1 LRGTRPWF
9 GGLALVL
16 CLFVLAAP
24 ARGEDA
30 PPPGADGASGVPSE
44 VTLDEV
50 VVRVPR
56 AAPAAPGSA
65 ATVVEADQFAGEAK
79 SVAELVA
86 TAPGVAVNDYG
97 GLGQLATVSVRGV
110 SADGVKVLLDGL
122 PLNSSGGGGVNL
134 ASIPRQW
141 ISAVEVVRGAE
152 GARFGAG
159 ALGGAVNIVTRRPA
173 PGAWSSQLSYGSFG
187 TLSAAAE
194 AGTGGDRWS
203 GVLALGYDETQGD
216 FPYLFDARPA
226 LGGNPLEPRSRTNN
240 EGRSGG
246 LLGKA
251 NVTIGSGR
259 LDLLGNF
266 SAATH
271 GLPGSPYQLTPDDRQ
286 DELRGAGVAR
296 YAVPLGGG
304 LRVETELSLRH
315 ERIDAQLE
323 VLHGTAMQR
332 ELAGAGQAVV
342 AWTGSAHAGEVGVRL
357 GGERLTGSG
366 LGVQRERMDLA
377 AFASE
382 EVALAGGRVRAG
394 PAIRWERVGAFQG
407 FSSKLGAT
415 SQLAGPLSARASTGW
430 TFRAPS
436 FGELYLEQ
444 GGLAPNPTLRSE
456 QALTADVALEL
467 AGAPGLARAGAFAA
481 RYTDLIVYEPDS
493 FRRFKPFNDGKA
505 GASGLEAELATAP
518 WGPAG
523 LAASAAYTLLA
534 TETLRGDD
542 SELGKALPHR
552 ARHRLFAR
560 LAAARGPIEAHGEAH
575 WVSRQFQDLENLQPI
590 PATFTVHLGG
600 AVVVSRRPD
609 VSLHLDLRNLL
620 DDRTLQDGFGNPLPG
635 RMVMLTVRVSGRK
648 DSAP

>member
-1 LRGTRPWF
+1 
-9 GGLALVL
+9 VL
-16 CLFVLAAP
+16 CLSLLAAP

-30 PPPGADGASGVPSE
+30 PPAGADGAPGVPSE

-65 ATVVEADQFAGEAK
+65 ATIVEADQFAGEAK

-97 GLGQLATVSVRGV
+97 GLGQLATVSVRGA
-110 SADGVKVLLDGL
+110 SADGVRVLLDGL
-122 PLNSSGGGGVNL
+122 PLNSSAGGGVNL

-159 ALGGAVNIVTRRPA
+159 ALGGAVNVVTRRPA

-194 AGTGGDRWS
+194 AGAGGDRWS

-216 FPYLFDARPA
+216 FPYLFDPTPA
-226 LGGNPLEPRSRTNN
+226 KSGDALVPRVRSNN

-246 LLGKA
+246 LLAKA
-251 NVTIGSGR
+251 NVAVGSGR
-259 LDLLGNF
+259 LDLLGNL

-271 GLPGSPYQLTPDDRQ
+271 GLPGSPYQVTPDDRQ

-304 LRVETELSLRH
+304 LRVESELSLRH

-323 VLHGTAMQR
+323 VLHGTAQQR
-332 ELAGAGQAVV
+332 EVAGAGQAVV
-342 AWTGSAHAGEVGVRL
+342 AWTSTAHAGEVGVRL

-366 LGVQRERMDLA
+366 LGPPRERADVA

-394 PAIRWERVGAFQG
+394 PAIRWERVGPFQG
-407 FSSKLGAT
+407 FSAKLGAT
-415 SQLAGPLSARASTGW
+415 SHLAGPLSARASAGS

-444 GGLAPNPTLRSE
+444 GGLAPNPELRSE

-493 FRRFKPFNDGKA
+493 FRRLKPFNDGRA
-505 GASGLEAELATAP
+505 GASGLEVELATTP
-518 WGPAG
+518 WGPAA
-523 LAASAAYTLLA
+523 LSASTAYTFLA

-542 SELGKALPHR
+542 AVLRKSLPHR
-552 ARHRLFAR
+552 ARHRVFAR
-560 LAAARGPIEAHGEAH
+560 LAGGRGPVELHGEAH
-575 WVSRQFQDLENLQPI
+575 YVSEQFQDLRNLLPI
-590 PATFTVHLGG
+590 PSALTFHVGG
-600 AVVVSRRPD
+600 SVVFSRRPG

-620 DDRTLQDGFGNPLPG
+620 GDRSLQDGFGNPLPG
-635 RMVMLTVRVSGRK
+635 RMVMLTMRVAGGK
-648 DSAP
+648 EPAP